1 MQRLVKG
8 ALSMPRGLLLKDPS
22 AVAGAA
28 AKRAAACSAWRQL
41 TFIPAST
48 QLVGPGTVAGPATWL
63 CAAGAVANHNRW
75 WCQQRGGR
83 SHQRCLSSASLPFGD
98 VPVEELVKK
107 ADVAKVRAELEGL
120 MPPPSPL
127 LSSPLLSSPLL
138 FSSPLFA
145 TLLLSSLAHSALPFS
160 HPAPPHSSHCPQL
173 DLTCLW
179 VSRHVC
185 PEDIDLGLLCFVC
198 QVRHHWGGGPQPA
211 VSLPYGG

>member
-8 ALSMPRGLLLKDPS
+8 ALSMPRGLFLRDPS

-127 LSSPLLSSPLL
+127 LFSSLLLPALHCSPRHNLTPPCPFLNLLLPILRVTLSWISHVFGYPGMSVQKISTSDFCASCAKYGITGAEALNLLSA
-138 FSSPLFA
+138 FHA
-145 TLLLSSLAHSALPFS
+145 AGKKH
-160 HPAPPHSSHCPQL
+160 
-173 DLTCLW
+173 DL
-179 VSRHVC
+179 R
-185 PEDIDLGLLCFVC
+185 
-198 QVRHHWGGGPQPA
+198 
-211 VSLPYGG
+211 